1 MNGAKLAGVILI
13 AAIVVACAQTPK
25 PMPQQSVPATQ
36 RLAMPQRDL
45 GLGTRPLAVPQQEPG
60 VSTQPLAVPKP
71 EPGVVIDQRDIA
83 SAQRTL
89 NQLGYNTGK
98 PDGIIGPNTR
108 QAIRAFQ
115 KARGLV
121 EDGRLTLSL
130 ADKLKAEI
138 FIVVRPG
145 DLLIYTD
152 GETELVAVER
162 EVQWRAGNS
171 RSLVAIRPSMAGW
184 PEAARAGLDWAISH
198 ALDDPGSSVKWSSTG
213 VDQSFEIS
221 VSELTLGEAA
231 LAGDDAQSCRRFEMR
246 SNELQSGYP
255 AIACRDGN
263 GWYLLHTQ
271 IRFARP
277 AMELGSAAPSV
288 VK

>member
-1 MNGAKLAGVILI
+1 
-13 AAIVVACAQTPK
+13 
-25 PMPQQSVPATQ
+25 MPQQSVPATQ
-36 RLAMPQRDL
+36 RLAIPKRDL
-45 GLGTRPLAVPQQEPG
+45 GVVKQPLAVPKREPG
-60 VSTQPLAVPKP
+60 VRTQPLAAPKP
-71 EPGVVIDQRDIA
+71 EPGVVTDKRNIA
-83 SAQRTL
+83 AAQRTL
-89 NQLGYNTGK
+89 NQLGYNAGK
-98 PDGIIGPNTR
+98 PDGIVGPDTR

-115 KARGLV
+115 KDQGLV

-130 ADKLKAEI
+130 AGKLQAEI

-145 DLLIYTD
+145 DLLVYAD

-162 EVQWRAGNS
+162 EVQWNEGNT

-213 VDQSFEIS
+213 VDQNFEIYA
-221 VSELTLGEAA
+221 SELTPGEAA

-246 SNELQSGYP
+246 SNERQSRYP

-263 GWYLLHTQ
+263 GWWYLLHSQ

-277 AMELGSAAPSV
+277 AMELGSAAPPD